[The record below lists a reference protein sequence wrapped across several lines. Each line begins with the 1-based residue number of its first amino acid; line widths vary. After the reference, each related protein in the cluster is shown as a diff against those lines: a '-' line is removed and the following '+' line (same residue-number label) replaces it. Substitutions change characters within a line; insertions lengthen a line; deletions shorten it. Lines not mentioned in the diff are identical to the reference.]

1 MKGAVLALSTA
12 ATEED
17 AEGIALALVEKRVA
31 ACVNVV
37 PGVGSTYRWK
47 GGVERATE
55 VLLVIKTRAER
66 LEDLKAALL
75 AVHLYEVP
83 ELIAFEIGDGLSPY
97 LEWLAASVGL
107 YVEPARATPA
117 SRPAAASKPAA
128 RSRPVPAPGRP
139 PGRSRPRSRR

>member
-37 PGVGSTYRWK
+37 PGISSTYRWK
-47 GGVERATE
+47 GGVERASE

-66 LEDLKAALL
+66 LEALKAALL
-75 AVHLYEVP
+75 AVHLYGVP
-83 ELIAFEIGDGLSPY
+83 ELVAFEIGDGLSPY

-107 YVEPARATPA
+107 YVEPV
-117 SRPAAASKPAA
+117 RPAPGTRPAA
-128 RSRPVPAPGRP
+128 RSRPAPAADRP
-139 PGRSRPRSRR
+139 KGPRRPRSRR